1 MRRHEYNR
9 IMDELRHIDMSI
21 EKDEATA
28 VRMRHQTKS
37 SFTEA
42 QLSKISKK
50 NIERKEEREQLT
62 ERLRNLDAG
71 LLDNELREHIK
82 MQMDEANEKT
92 RVTRQR
98 KKALAANKEAQS
110 VISKAYY
117 QASRDA
123 DRKNRYLK
131 RDMDRS
137 YRHFIKACNSVPDYI
152 LRNLSNMPNNKG
164 YIWKSVAC
172 YGELPAELGQPT
184 VLFDRRRGGI
194 MVIHEWSTNEYKKYE
209 KQGKEH
215 KVLVHTSARRKRE
228 LPPICAEMARQQEE
242 MERQQLE
249 RNATRRS
256 SGKKNYNRKYRDTN
270 SRGNNSRDNNNSR
283 GNNSRDNNNARGNNA
298 RDNNARGN
306 NSRDNNSRNKSRQP
320 KKYGRGT
327 GGWQSSRK

>member
-1 MRRHEYNR
+1 MDPSIRRHEYNR

-21 EKDEATA
+21 DKDEATA

-42 QLSKISKK
+42 QLSKISQK
-50 NIERKEEREQLT
+50 NIKRKEEREQLT
-62 ERLRNLDAG
+62 ERLRKLDAG
-71 LLDNELREHIK
+71 LLDSELRAQIK

-137 YRHFIKACNSVPDYI
+137 YRHFIKACNSVPDYM

-172 YGELPAELGQPT
+172 YGELPAEQGQPT
-184 VLFDRRRGGI
+184 VLFDRRRGGTL
-194 MVIHEWSTNEYKKYE
+194 VIHEWSTDEYKKYE
-209 KQGKEH
+209 KQGKDP
-215 KVLVHTSARRKRE
+215 KVLVHSSLRRKRQ
-228 LPPICAEMARQQEE
+228 LPPICAEMARQRE
-242 MERQQLE
+242 E
-249 RNATRRS
+249 RNATKRS
-256 SGKKNYNRKYRDTN
+256 SGKKNYSRKYRD
-270 SRGNNSRDNNNSR
+270 NNSRDNNSR
-283 GNNSRDNNNARGNNA
+283 DNNSRDNNS
-298 RDNNARGN
+298 RDSK
-306 NSRDNNSRNKSRQP
+306 SRDNNSRNKSRQTDKKP

-327 GGWQSSRK
+327 RGW